1 MAVTCAMTQS
11 VRGKTKD
18 GQADPDGEV
27 FNHFTDTAPQELRDL
42 FLENF
47 EVKDL
52 DYAIFSRACDAVAET
67 SLDDL
72 ADYEFEGEFASV
84 YTFDRLQYLDNN
96 NQSEISEFVQNYK
109 VDIATACAIWYDEQV
124 NRACGL
130 IRDYILE

>member
-11 VRGKTKD
+11 TRGKAKD

-52 DYAIFSRACDAVAET
+52 DYEIFSRACDDVAEV
-67 SLDDL
+67 DL
-72 ADYEFEGEFASV
+72 RDLEGSEFTGDFASV

-96 NQSEISEFVQNYK
+96 NQDEISEYVKSYE
-109 VDIATACAIWYDEQV
+109 VDIATACAIWYDERV
-124 NRACGL
+124 NSACGL
-130 IRDYILE
+130 IRDYVLA